1 MRLKFWQK
9 QPRLRQQ
16 TDAEFLQWILLNYL
30 EREIID
36 YDFYENLSENCES
49 LEELNWIMD
58 KMDKTEQFAA
68 V

>member
-49 LEELNWIMD
+49 LEELNWIL
-58 KMDKTEQFAA
+58 DKTEQFAT

>member
-9 QPRLRQQ
+9 QPRLRQR

-30 EREIID
+30 DRDIID
-36 YDFYENLSENCES
+36 YDVYENLSENCES

-58 KMDKTEQFAA
+58 KIEQYAT

>member
-16 TDAEFLQWILLNYL
+16 TDAEYLQGILLSYL

-58 KMDKTEQFAA
+58 KTEQFAT

>member
-1 MRLKFWQK
+1 MRLKFWKK
-9 QPRLRQQ
+9 QPRLSQQ
-16 TDAEFLQWILLNYL
+16 TDETDAEFLQWCILDLL
-30 EREIID
+30 DHDIID

-58 KMDKTEQFAA
+58 KTEQYAA

>member
-9 QPRLRQQ
+9 QPRIRQQ
-16 TDAEFLQWILLNYL
+16 TEAEFLQWILLNYL
-30 EREIID
+30 DRDIID

-58 KMDKTEQFAA
+58 KTEQYAT